1 MRQLLAMVRDILLLI
16 FVFAFVIVSV
26 VCILAACYILPC
38 AVLHWI
44 LQWILHA

>member
-1 MRQLLAMVRDILLLI
+1 MRQMLKMVLDVLLLV

-38 AVLHWI
+38 MVCI
-44 LQWILHA
+44 GFYV

>member
-1 MRQLLAMVRDILLLI
+1 MRQMLAMVRDVLLLI

-38 AVLHWI
+38 AVLHGFCMLDI
-44 LQWILHA
+44 